1 MKSMKHLALAA
12 ALALGMGAAQAQM
25 VNRITGPSTLDV
37 QGSSNVNVEGQ
48 KVSYFASLGNN
59 TPAATPTDVAIIA
72 GSATKTVKIT
82 RITVTVQATTGAIGE
97 YRLVLR
103 SGGTQSAV
111 NTAFANGTHSG
122 PFDSTSAASTVI
134 ANGLSGVYTANPA
147 STGTVVG
154 SPVNWTINIPTPAT
168 GAAVVM
174 EYTCGPRPAQCI
186 TLRGATQFL
195 AVNGNGHTLA
205 AGEKFGVSYEW
216 TEE

>member
-1 MKSMKHLALAA
+1 MKTFFKKLLILASLLAFTVQ
-12 ALALGMGAAQAQM
+12 AQAQFI
-25 VNRITGPSTLDV
+25 NRITGPGAIDV
-37 QGSSNVNVEGQ
+37 QGAVYSNNEGL
-48 KVSYFASLGNN
+48 KVSYFASAGTN
-59 TPAATPTDVAIIA
+59 TPAATPTDVAILF

-82 RITVTVQATTGAIGE
+82 HVVMTVASTAAAVAE

-122 PFDSTSAASTVI
+122 PFDSNDAASTVI
-134 ANGLSGVYTANPA
+134 ANGLSGLYTSNPA

-154 SPVNWTINIPTPAT
+154 IPFSWTFTTTTT
-168 GAAVVM
+168 GAVIL
-174 EYTCGPRPAQCI
+174 EYICDRPAKCI
-186 TLRGATQFL
+186 TLRGATQAL

-205 AGEKFGVSYEW
+205 TGEKFGITFEW